1 MWHGHSDP
9 ALTHGMAD
17 IEPGLR
23 LHYVTAGSGTRTV
36 VLLHGLPQTWW
47 EWRHV
52 IQPLVD
58 AGLRVVAPDYRGA
71 GDSWR
76 PAGGYDKHTMARDIH
91 GLLRRHLKVEGAVA
105 VVGHDIGLMVAYAYA

>member
-1 MWHGHSDP
+1 
-9 ALTHGMAD
+9 MAD

-23 LHYVTAGSGTRTV
+23 LHYVTAGSRTRTV

-58 AGLRVVAPDYRGA
+58 VGLRVVAPDYRGA
-71 GDSWR
+71 GDSTHR
-76 PAGGYDKHTMARDIH
+76 PSGLGNRTTSCARTVRHIAGGGGVRDAQ
-91 GLLRRHLKVEGAVA
+91 LR
-105 VVGHDIGLMVAYAYA
+105 